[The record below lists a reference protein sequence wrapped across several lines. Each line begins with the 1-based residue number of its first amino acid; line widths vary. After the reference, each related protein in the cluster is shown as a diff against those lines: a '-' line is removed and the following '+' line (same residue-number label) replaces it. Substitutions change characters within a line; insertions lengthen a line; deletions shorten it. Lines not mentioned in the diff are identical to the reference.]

1 MGWSPQIHA
10 GFHGP
15 GATWEDETE
24 AACVSDTG
32 LLPATAGLSRAV
44 LLHSNLVTLWY
55 VWCRTSSIPQPH
67 DSNATRLGTVAVWSL
82 PVSLAATRGVAVAF
96 LSSGY

>member
-15 GATWEDETE
+15 GVTWEIRLE
-24 AACVSDTG
+24 SDAFRVQDHYLLWCGFPTASPTHHLCNSIVGLMPNCQLPLPRTG
-32 LLPATAGLSRAV
+32 
-44 LLHSNLVTLWY
+44 
-55 VWCRTSSIPQPH
+55 
-67 DSNATRLGTVAVWSL
+67 NAIRLGTGTVWPL
-82 PVSLAATRGVAVAF
+82 PSSLAATKGVAVAF